1 MEINELI
8 IPRPDDMHLHL
19 REGEMLKTVSHHS
32 AKQFG
37 RAIIMPNLKKP
48 IVSAALAHSYYD
60 EIKKYTKGHLFE
72 PLMTIYFNEGLTLGE
87 LQKIEASSKVIGI
100 KLYPKGVTTN
110 SNKGI
115 DSFEL
120 GYKIFEMMEKLD
132 IPLLIHGEVN
142 DMNIDIF
149 DREKIFIEK
158 HLTGVLK
165 EFPKLRIVLEHIS
178 TKDATEFV
186 KESSNKIAATI
197 TPQHLLYNR
206 NELFLGGL
214 RPHKFCLPVLKREEH
229 RVAVLD
235 AAISGNP
242 KFFLGTDSAPHKRAE
257 KESSCGCAGIY
268 SALNAIEIY
277 AEIFDRNNAIEKLEN
292 FCSKFGADF
301 YKLDQSKMKIK
312 LIRSK
317 SKIPTI
323 IKIDNDE
330 IVPLMAG
337 QEIGWNCSEI

>member
-1 MEINELI
+1 MINELI

-19 REGEMLKTVSHHS
+19 REGKMLKVVSQHS
-32 AKQFG
+32 ASQFG
-37 RAIIMPNLKKP
+37 RAIIMPNLKNP
-48 IVSAALAHSYYD
+48 IINTDLAHIYYD
-60 EIKKYTKGHLFE
+60 EIKKHTKSHRFE
-72 PLMTIYFNEGLTLGE
+72 PLMTIYFNEGLTLAE
-87 LQKIEASSKVIGI
+87 LKKIKVSSKIIGI

-110 SNKGI
+110 SSKGM
-115 DSFEL
+115 DSFES
-120 GYKIFEMMEKLD
+120 GYKIFEIMQELD

-142 DMNIDIF
+142 DVSVDIF

-158 HLTGVLK
+158 HLSRVHK

-178 TKDATEFV
+178 TKDSTEFV

-214 RPHKFCLPVLKREEH
+214 RPHAFCLPVLKREEH

-268 SALNAIEIY
+268 SALNAMEIY
-277 AEIFDRNNAIEKLEN
+277 AEIFDQNNAIEKLEN
-292 FCSKFGADF
+292 FCSKFGAYF
-301 YKLDQSKMKIK
+301 YKLNQSKEK
-312 LIRSK
+312 LKLTRSRNK
-317 SKIPTI
+317 VPTV
-323 IKIDNDE
+323 IKIDNDD

-337 QEIGWNCSEI
+337 QEIGWNCSNI